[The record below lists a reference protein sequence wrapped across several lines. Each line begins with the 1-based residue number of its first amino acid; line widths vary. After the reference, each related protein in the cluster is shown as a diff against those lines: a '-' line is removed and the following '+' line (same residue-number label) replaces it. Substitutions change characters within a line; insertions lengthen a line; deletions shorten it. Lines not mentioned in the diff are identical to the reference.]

1 MRLENLFFFMDSDD
15 EITPDCIEKH
25 YEALRNS
32 NAELCIADLQLRGAK
47 SIHVKP
53 MSDTV
58 NRLPL

>member
-1 MRLENLFFFMDSDD
+1 MDSDD